1 MARGTKAKE
10 AAPPTPYHHGDLRQA
25 LVQAA
30 VELLEHEGLSA
41 LSLRAAARRA
51 GVSHAAPYHH
61 FADKEALR
69 AAVSAAGFRMQMEAM
84 SEAVR
89 NPPPPLEG
97 LHAYGIRYITWASEH
112 PSLFRLMYSHERATG
127 SASPELVEASSAIYP
142 QLLQG
147 IQGRTGCSDAQAHTI
162 ALTLWSSVHG
172 MAMLWLDGQLQWP
185 GAPPLETLAFQ
196 VTDLLGLVMP
206 RRPAPQQPR

>member
-1 MARGTKAKE
+1 MARGTKTQE
-10 AAPPTPYHHGDLRQA
+10 AAAPTPYHHGDLRQA

-30 VELLEHEGLSA
+30 VELLEHDGLSA
-41 LSLRAAARRA
+41 LSLRGAARRA

-61 FADKEALR
+61 FADKEALL

-84 SEAVR
+84 AEAVR

-97 LHAYGIRYITWASEH
+97 LHAFGIRYITWASEH

-127 SASPELVEASSAIYP
+127 SASTELVEASSTIYP

-147 IQGRTGCSDAQAHTI
+147 IQGRTGCTDAQAHTI

-172 MAMLWLDGQLQWP
+172 IAMLWLDGQLQWP
-185 GAPPLETLAFQ
+185 GAPPLGTIAFE